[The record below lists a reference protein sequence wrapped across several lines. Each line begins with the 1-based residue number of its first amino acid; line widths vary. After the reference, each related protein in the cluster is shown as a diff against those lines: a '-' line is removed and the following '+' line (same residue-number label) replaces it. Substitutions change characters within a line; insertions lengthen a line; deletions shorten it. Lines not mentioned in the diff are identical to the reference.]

1 MKTRV
6 SFWYAIF
13 ETIIFNVPK
22 NISTNHLVVKYTS
35 NLLFRICFLNP
46 FISVAPI
53 STLPHPQLSFIVLQI
68 WDRWLLLTKIHDPSK
83 TVVGLLKKYI
93 NQTESLHKWF
103 CQCSV
108 EQKYY
113 LLHVEKSSSLWSS
126 IILKYNM
133 FVYLATIF
141 YL

>member
-6 SFWYAIF
+6 SFWYKIL
-13 ETIIFNVPK
+13 ETIFNVPK
-22 NISTNHLVVKYTS
+22 NIWTNHLVGKYTS
-35 NLLFRICFLNP
+35 SLVFRISFLNT

-68 WDRWLLLTKIHDPSK
+68 WDRWLLLTKIHDPSTTIIGRLQHYFNK
-83 TVVGLLKKYI
+83 
-93 NQTESLHKWF
+93 TESLNKWF

-113 LLHVEKSSSLWSS
+113 FLHVEKSSNFWLSR
-126 IILKYNM
+126 ILKYNM
-133 FVYLATIF
+133 FVYLATI
-141 YL
+141 YLY